1 MATCATQG
9 GKTKQTGNGNVS
21 SLHLY
26 QNIAQANSVLGLTT
40 LEVLAATL
48 MTYGV
53 LLSDEAK
60 NAIRVRYGVGG
71 DESGNFIKV

>member
-1 MATCATQG
+1 M
-9 GKTKQTGNGNVS
+9 
-21 SLHLY
+21 
-26 QNIAQANSVLGLTT
+26 LGLTT